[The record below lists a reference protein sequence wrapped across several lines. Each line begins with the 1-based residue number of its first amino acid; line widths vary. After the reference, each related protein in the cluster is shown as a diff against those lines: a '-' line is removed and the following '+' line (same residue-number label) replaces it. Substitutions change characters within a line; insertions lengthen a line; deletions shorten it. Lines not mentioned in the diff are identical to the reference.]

1 MDFDDTYPDFN
12 IEAVTS
18 YGRQLD
24 PPVSMTAHNETAGN
38 VSNYERQLTEEDPN
52 PFVDYDDLGI
62 TSIKTG
68 YVADSGVTIDGTTY
82 NHHCQPLVNHHRLVY
97 REAAKN
103 RQRLEVHEPVK
114 PTGERRTYP
123 NVMTREGVLGQE
135 YDSFGF
141 VSPTHH
147 VTFPF
152 TRMLGGPVE
161 YTPGIFDMDS
171 GSGGIETTRAKQL
184 AMYPTYFSGLHMV
197 ADLPSSYLAEQE
209 ATVDVGGVVQAEFG
223 ERDGL
228 ARAARWVNA
237 QGGRYVEF
245 DPNTV
250 DPGASVSWTVEDV
263 ENAGEYDVHLR
274 YASDAENNAVAAG
287 TPRTAT
293 VRVEDARE
301 TQVTFPT
308 TAYWDEWSTLTTTV
322 SLAEG
327 DNTLTVALESGDTG
341 GFNLDSVAVTS
352 PGAPMPEPEPAPI
365 RGPTVDA
372 FQFIEDVPAC
382 GWDDTQVV
390 DAEIGEYSVTARRKD
405 DEWYLGAMTD
415 EDGRALDVPLDFLS
429 PSSEAGEGRGRN
441 GGKGPGN
448 SGSAPRGP
456 KYVAEMYS
464 DGIEASYDDSLEP
477 VRVNEAIVTPGT
489 TLLASMVESGGTAVR
504 FRGASGE
511 DASSLPTYER
521 PRQDV
526 DVTIRDEVFVREP
539 FVSATGSNTGD
550 YIGGTTVELL
560 VDGSVEATANVRFP
574 PNSTGATYEFSDT
587 VDTPGE
593 YDVSVRTAEG
603 ETLASAAVTVEPP
616 ETVAAFSDPTGDDEG
631 PGAYTYPTAD
641 AFRAGTFELESF
653 TVNRTPSLYE
663 FTLEVES
670 LYNAFGS
677 SRGFSPQMFV
687 LWVRDSRKGGGTVSS
702 LDDLQATVDFEAE
715 WHYRLEVSGF
725 TKSGI
730 DAAGSPLTDADG
742 NTVTPGDAVDTGAGT
757 VTLSIDRAA
766 FGGAAPGDLAVVP
779 MVQSENFGALRPVDV
794 TASGYTFG
802 GAQEGAVDNAP
813 RVMDL
818 LTPDGRSQSDVLAY
832 GDDTRATLP
841 FVPLD

>member
-1 MDFDDTYPDFN
+1 
-12 IEAVTS
+12 
-18 YGRQLD
+18 
-24 PPVSMTAHNETAGN
+24 
-38 VSNYERQLTEEDPN
+38 
-52 PFVDYDDLGI
+52 
-62 TSIKTG
+62 
-68 YVADSGVTIDGTTY
+68 
-82 NHHCQPLVNHHRLVY
+82 
-97 REAAKN
+97 
-103 RQRLEVHEPVK
+103 
-114 PTGERRTYP
+114 
-123 NVMTREGVLGQE
+123 
-135 YDSFGF
+135 
-141 VSPTHH
+141 
-147 VTFPF
+147 
-152 TRMLGGPVE
+152 
-161 YTPGIFDMDS
+161 
-171 GSGGIETTRAKQL
+171 
-184 AMYPTYFSGLHMV
+184 
-197 ADLPSSYLAEQE
+197 
-209 ATVDVGGVVQAEFG
+209 
-223 ERDGL
+223 
-228 ARAARWVNA
+228 
-237 QGGRYVEF
+237 
-245 DPNTV
+245 
-250 DPGASVSWTVEDV
+250 
-263 ENAGEYDVHLR
+263 
-274 YASDAENNAVAAG
+274 
-287 TPRTAT
+287 
-293 VRVEDARE
+293 
-301 TQVTFPT
+301 
-308 TAYWDEWSTLTTTV
+308 
-322 SLAEG
+322 
-327 DNTLTVALESGDTG
+327 
-341 GFNLDSVAVTS
+341 
-352 PGAPMPEPEPAPI
+352 
-365 RGPTVDA
+365 
-372 FQFIEDVPAC
+372 
-382 GWDDTQVV
+382 
-390 DAEIGEYSVTARRKD
+390 
-405 DEWYLGAMTD
+405 
-415 EDGRALDVPLDFLS
+415 
-429 PSSEAGEGRGRN
+429 
-441 GGKGPGN
+441 
-448 SGSAPRGP
+448 
-456 KYVAEMYS
+456 MYS